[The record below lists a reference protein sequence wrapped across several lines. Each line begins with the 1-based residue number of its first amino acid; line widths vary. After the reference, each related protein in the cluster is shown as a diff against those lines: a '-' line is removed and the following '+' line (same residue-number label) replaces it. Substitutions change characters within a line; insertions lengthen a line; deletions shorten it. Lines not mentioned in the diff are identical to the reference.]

1 MKKALI
7 IIFAIIVI
15 AAIAIGVVFF
25 MGQQGAPSGGTG
37 TGTIPSGTTT
47 PTGAYSSSTTGTGAL
62 GTSSSQGSGSSTITI
77 GTDRGTVTVNNFYN
91 TASYTT
97 QDGQTV
103 VLQDQADY
111 QIVYNVSDSS
121 FIISILATPLEANRQ
136 AAESAFLS
144 QLGISQ
150 ADACKLKVSEGVP
163 IGVSNQ
169 YPGVNFPLSF
179 CGNSTPM

>member
-7 IIFAIIVI
+7 IVLVIIVI
-15 AAIAIGVVFF
+15 AAAAAGVVFF
-25 MGQQGAPSGGTG
+25 MRQQGSPSGSSG
-37 TGTIPSGTTT
+37 TGTIPFGTTT
-47 PTGAYSSSTTGTGAL
+47 PTGAYSSSTGTGNVV
-62 GTSSSQGSGSSTITI
+62 TSSAPGSGSSTITI
-77 GTDRGTVTVNNFYN
+77 GTSRGTVTLNNFYS
-91 TASYTT
+91 TAAYTT

-121 FIISILATPLEANRQ
+121 FIISILATPLEANRE
-136 AAESAFLS
+136 AAEAAFLA

-163 IGVSNQ
+163 IGVSDQ